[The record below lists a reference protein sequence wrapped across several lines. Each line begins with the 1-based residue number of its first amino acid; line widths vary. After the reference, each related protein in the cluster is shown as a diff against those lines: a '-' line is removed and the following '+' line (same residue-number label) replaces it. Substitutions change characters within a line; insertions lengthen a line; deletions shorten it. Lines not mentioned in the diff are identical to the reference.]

1 MIDYGIFKA
10 YDVRGIYPTSLHK
23 EAAFLVG
30 QAFIKHSGAKKVA
43 VGFDARLSGPE
54 LKESLIA
61 GIISQ
66 GADVYDIGQTP
77 TEGIYF
83 AVANYDFDAGVMIT
97 ASHNPKEYNGFKMLT
112 KKPGDLVRVVRG
124 IDLLSIAKENHF
136 ETKTPG
142 AIFQKD
148 IWNDYIEYVMK
159 FAGTMKPFKVVV
171 DASNGVIGSVFSKL
185 KDKLPIEIIDLHFNP
200 DGNFPNHSPNPL
212 EPGASEKAQ
221 ALIKAEGADFGFM
234 FDGDADRIFLL
245 DENGALVQGDITLLL
260 LAKTL
265 LKKYPGMGI
274 AYNATCSRAV
284 EEMVK
289 QWQGVPVR
297 TQVGFVNVRE
307 GLIQHNGIVGGET
320 SCHYCFRDYFYMDS
334 GIVAFLTLLNLIT
347 EDGRKVSEMVKE
359 LSLYVKTEM
368 NFKVS
373 DKEKA
378 LEMIK
383 QNYADG
389 KQDFLDGITV
399 WYQDWWFNVRPS
411 NTEPLLRLTIE
422 ADTQE
427 LLTAKK
433 EELSKL
439 IAE

>member
-1 MIDYGIFKA
+1 
-10 YDVRGIYPTSLHK
+10 
-23 EAAFLVG
+23 
-30 QAFIKHSGAKKVA
+30 
-43 VGFDARLSGPE
+43 
-54 LKESLIA
+54 
-61 GIISQ
+61 
-66 GADVYDIGQTP
+66 
-77 TEGIYF
+77 
-83 AVANYDFDAGVMIT
+83 
-97 ASHNPKEYNGFKMLT
+97 
-112 KKPGDLVRVVRG
+112 
-124 IDLLSIAKENHF
+124 
-136 ETKTPG
+136 
-142 AIFQKD
+142 
-148 IWNDYIEYVMK
+148 
-159 FAGTMKPFKVVV
+159 
-171 DASNGVIGSVFSKL
+171 
-185 KDKLPIEIIDLHFNP
+185 
-200 DGNFPNHSPNPL
+200 
-212 EPGASEKAQ
+212 
-221 ALIKAEGADFGFM
+221 
-234 FDGDADRIFLL
+234 
-245 DENGALVQGDITLLL
+245 
-260 LAKTL
+260 
-265 LKKYPGMGI
+265 
-274 AYNATCSRAV
+274 V

-399 WYQDWWFNVRPS
+399 WYQNWWFNVRPS